1 MRACKKD
8 LNHDEIERIF
18 KAFGWI
24 TIDTSSCH
32 GILLDFIAYRP
43 NGNVWFIEVKNGSG
57 KPLTKDEQ
65 RFFKDNPERSIVIYS
80 NEKAVDFC
88 KRYRDGFNAKDEGR
102 F

>member
-32 GILLDFIAYRP
+32 GILLDFIARRVS
-43 NGNVWFIEVKNGSG
+43 GDTWFIEVKNGPK
-57 KPLTKDEQ
+57 KPLTKDEAK
-65 RFFKDNPERSIVIYS
+65 FFREHPERSVVIYS
-80 NEKAVDFC
+80 NERAVEFC
-88 KRYRDGFNAKDEGR
+88 KRYRDGFQVKDKGM